1 VTWTAP
7 PKFLA
12 GGVLTAAQL
21 NILSADL
28 NETAAAKA
36 TAAGQYF
43 VATAANSLA
52 ARTAGSANVTTSE
65 STTSTTLTDLATVGP
80 QVTVTCGSQCL
91 VLMNATVANG
101 TSGVASSIGF
111 DISGATTSPAS
122 QIYISLL
129 TASGGQ
135 QATMGGVR
143 MAIGMTAGSNTFTM
157 KYVVGAGTGTFQRRF
172 LTVLPF

>member
-1 VTWTAP
+1 
-7 PKFLA
+7 
-12 GGVLTAAQL
+12 
-21 NILSADL
+21 
-28 NETAAAKA
+28 
-36 TAAGQYF
+36 
-43 VATAANSLA
+43 
-52 ARTAGSANVTTSE
+52 
-65 STTSTTLTDLATVGP
+65 
-80 QVTVTCGSQCL
+80 VTVTCGSQCL

-129 TASGGQ
+129 TASANQ

-157 KYVVGAGTGTFQRRF
+157 KYVVGAGTGTFSRRF